1 MKTVLLLACA
11 ALAAPAAAQDRPA
24 DPPAQT
30 AHGVHGAHGAQPGHS
45 GPAGMDH
52 QMMMGQPAEHG
63 GPAGQAN
70 MDAMMSMHH
79 AMMAARSA
87 DPAHAWA
94 LKMIEHHRG
103 GVAMSRTVL
112 EHSQDAEIRRMA
124 ERTIEEQERDIAE
137 LQRWIE
143 THD

>member
-1 MKTVLLLACA
+1 MRPILMLACA

-24 DPPAQT
+24 HPPAH
-30 AHGVHGAHGAQPGHS
+30 AGHGAQPGHA
-45 GPAGMDH
+45 GHAGMDH
-52 QMMMGQPAEHG
+52 QMMMTGQPAEHG

-70 MDAMMSMHH
+70 MDSMMRMHH
-79 AMMAARSA
+79 AMMAARNA

-103 GVAMSRTVL
+103 GIEMSRTVL

-124 ERTIEEQERDIAE
+124 QRTIEEQERDIGD